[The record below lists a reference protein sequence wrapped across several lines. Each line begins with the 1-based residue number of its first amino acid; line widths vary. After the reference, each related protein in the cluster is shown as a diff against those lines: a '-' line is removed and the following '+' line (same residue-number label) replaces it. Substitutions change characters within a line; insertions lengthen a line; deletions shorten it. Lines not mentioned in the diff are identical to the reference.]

1 MHSPNDYL
9 SDAVSIVSL
18 SYKMWP
24 GSGPP
29 FCWEKASVSMTLY
42 LLYVLKLLTLSG
54 TTKQKTPNMGKI
66 HAKCVQFSI
75 TVAGYKWSQKVAI
88 FGNVTENDCTIK

>member
-1 MHSPNDYL
+1 MKLARAFVMVTMAARATNI
-9 SDAVSIVSL
+9 A
-18 SYKMWP
+18 
-24 GSGPP
+24 
-29 FCWEKASVSMTLY
+29 TLATGH

-88 FGNVTENDCTIK
+88 FGNVTEKDCTIK